1 MAISGFCRQIS
12 FRNAHFFEQRFY
24 FFKFFRIHRFR
35 GNVRPQKFEKLF
47 FTGADIVA
55 VAEIEIKMNGR
66 SGKIK
71 HRIDPLIKVVC
82 TEYGFNDVTLTAHL
96 TNRTCHNGFGGFTVT
111 VDFSLRPRFVL
122 VITVNI
128 TGMVFYFYY
137 NNVPVAHY
145 K

>member
-96 TNRTCHNGFGGFTVT
+96 TYRTCHNGFGGFAVT
-111 VDFSLRPRFVL
+111 VYLPLRPRFVL